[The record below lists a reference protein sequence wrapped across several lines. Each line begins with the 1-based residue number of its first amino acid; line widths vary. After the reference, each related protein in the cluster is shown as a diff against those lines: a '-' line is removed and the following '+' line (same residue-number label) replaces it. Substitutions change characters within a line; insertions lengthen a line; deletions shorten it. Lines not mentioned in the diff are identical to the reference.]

1 MSSPAI
7 ILPALGAAAVAGA
20 YEWSEGHGVDQASV
34 AMVGSATAV
43 ALGLTIAAE
52 EGDLVYG
59 PILAGVGALALVMLL
74 QRR

>member
-20 YEWSEGHGVDQASV
+20 YEWSKGEGVNEESV
-34 AMVGSATAV
+34 ALVGSATAV
-43 ALGLTIAAE
+43 ALGLTITAE

-59 PILAGVGALALVMLL
+59 PILAGVGALGLFLL
-74 QRR
+74 LRR